1 MLDPVVHQAT
11 RLQILALLQR
21 NREASFN
28 ELCRALDLSEGN
40 LGAHAE
46 RLVEAEYVET
56 FHALA
61 GVRFEKRY
69 RLTARGQGA
78 FRAYREE
85 LARLLSLE
93 GPEAATAPSRPVEGS
108 SR

>member
-1 MLDPVVHQAT
+1 MLDPVIHQAT

-28 ELCRALDLSEGN
+28 ELCRGLDLSEGN

-46 RLVEAEYVET
+46 RLLESGYMET

-69 RLTARGQGA
+69 RLTAKGAAA
-78 FRAYREE
+78 FRAYRDE
-85 LARLLSLE
+85 LAQMLDI
-93 GPEAATAPSRPVEGS
+93 
-108 SR
+108 